1 MGHSLLD
8 AATSTRKQ
16 AMAGMDDA
24 AKLENQR
31 EAANKQLSAAKKQ
44 QTMSNIGTGAAVGA
58 MAGAQAGSMAG
69 AQAGSVVGPLG
80 AAIGAGVGLI
90 ASLF

>member
-1 MGHSLLD
+1 MGYSLLD
-8 AATSTRKQ
+8 AATATRQQ

-44 QTMSNIGTGAAVGA
+44 QTMSNIGTGAAVG
-58 MAGAQAGSMAG
+58 MMAG
-69 AQAGSVVGPLG
+69 AQAGSVGGPWG
-80 AAIGAGVGLI
+80 AAIGAGVGLV

>member
-1 MGHSLLD
+1 MGYSLLD

-58 MAGAQAGSMAG
+58 MAGAQAGS
-69 AQAGSVVGPLG
+69 VGGPWG
-80 AAIGAGVGLI
+80 AAIGAGVGLV

>member
-1 MGHSLLD
+1 MGYGILD
-8 AATSTRKQ
+8 IGGQTRQQ

-44 QTMSNIGTGAAVGA
+44 QTMSNIGTGAAVGM
-58 MAGAQAGSMAG
+58 MAGAK
-69 AQAGSVVGPLG
+69 AGSVGGPWG

-90 ASLF
+90 ASMF

>member
-1 MGHSLLD
+1 MGYSLLD
-8 AATSTRKQ
+8 AATATRQQ

-58 MAGAQAGSMAG
+58 MAGAEMGAG
-69 AQAGSVVGPLG
+69 AGPWG

-90 ASLF
+90 ASMF

>member
-1 MGHSLLD
+1 MGYGILD
-8 AATSTRKQ
+8 IGGQTRKQ

-31 EAANKQLSAAKKQ
+31 EAANKQLDAAQKQ
-44 QTMSNIGTGAAVGA
+44 QTMSAVGTGAGIGFMVG
-58 MAGAQAGSMAG
+58 
-69 AQAGSVVGPLG
+69 GPV
-80 AAIGAGVGLI
+80 GAGVGAGVGYI

>member
-1 MGHSLLD
+1 MGYSLLD

-44 QTMSNIGTGAAVGA
+44 QTMSNIGTGAAVG
-58 MAGAQAGSMAG
+58 MMAG
-69 AQAGSVVGPLG
+69 AQAGSVGGPLG
-80 AAIGAGVGLI
+80 AAIGAGVGLV

>member
-1 MGHSLLD
+1 MGYSLLD

-31 EAANKQLSAAKKQ
+31 EADNKQLSAAKKK
-44 QTMSNIGTGAAVGA
+44 QTMSNIGTGAAVG
-58 MAGAQAGSMAG
+58 MMAG
-69 AQAGSVVGPLG
+69 AQAGSVGGPWG
-80 AAIGAGVGLI
+80 AAIGAAVGLI
-90 ASLF
+90 ASMF

>member
-1 MGHSLLD
+1 MGYSLLD
-8 AATSTRKQ
+8 AATSTRQQ

-31 EAANKQLSAAKKQ
+31 EAENKQLAAAKKQ
-44 QTMSNIGTGAAVGA
+44 QTMTNVGTGAAVGA
-58 MAGAQAGSMAG
+58 MAGAQAGS
-69 AQAGSVVGPLG
+69 VGGPWG

-90 ASLF
+90 ASMF

>member
-1 MGHSLLD
+1 MGYSLLD

-31 EAANKQLSAAKKQ
+31 EAANKQLSAAKKK
-44 QTMSNIGTGAAVGA
+44 QTMSNIGTGAAVG
-58 MAGAQAGSMAG
+58 MMAG
-69 AQAGSVVGPLG
+69 AQAGSVVGPWG
-80 AAIGAGVGLI
+80 AAIGAGVGLV

>member
-1 MGHSLLD
+1 
-8 AATSTRKQ
+8 
-16 AMAGMDDA
+16 MDDA

-58 MAGAQAGSMAG
+58 MAGAQAGS
-69 AQAGSVVGPLG
+69 VGGPWG
-80 AAIGAGVGLI
+80 AAIGAGVGLV

>member
-1 MGHSLLD
+1 MGYGILD
-8 AATSTRKQ
+8 IGGQTRKQ

-31 EAANKQLSAAKKQ
+31 EAENKQLKAAQKQ
-44 QTMSNIGTGAAVGA
+44 QTMTNVGTGAAVGA
-58 MAGAQAGSMAG
+58 MAGAEMGAG
-69 AQAGSVVGPLG
+69 AGPWG

>member
-1 MGHSLLD
+1 MGYSLLD

-44 QTMSNIGTGAAVGA
+44 QTMSNIGTGAAVG
-58 MAGAQAGSMAG
+58 MMAG
-69 AQAGSVVGPLG
+69 AQAGSVGGPWG

-90 ASLF
+90 ASMF

>member
-1 MGHSLLD
+1 MGYGILD
-8 AATSTRKQ
+8 IGGQTRKQ
-16 AMAGMDDA
+16 AMAGMDEA

-44 QTMSNIGTGAAVGA
+44 QTMGAVGTGAAVGA
-58 MAGAQAGSMAG
+58 LAG
-69 AQAGSVVGPLG
+69 AQAGSVGGPWG
-80 AAIGAGVGLI
+80 AAIGAGIGYI

>member
-1 MGHSLLD
+1 MGYSLLD

-44 QTMSNIGTGAAVGA
+44 QTMSNIGTGAAVG
-58 MAGAQAGSMAG
+58 MMAG
-69 AQAGSVVGPLG
+69 AQAGSVGGPWG
-80 AAIGAGVGLI
+80 AAIGAGVGLV

>member
-1 MGHSLLD
+1 MGYSLLD

-44 QTMSNIGTGAAVGA
+44 QTMSNIGTGAAVGM
-58 MAGAQAGSMAG
+58 MAGAK
-69 AQAGSVVGPLG
+69 AGSVGGPLG
-80 AAIGAGVGLI
+80 AAIGAGVGLV

>member
-1 MGHSLLD
+1 MGYSLLD

-44 QTMSNIGTGAAVGA
+44 QIMSNIGTGAAVGA
-58 MAGAQAGSMAG
+58 MAGAQAGS
-69 AQAGSVVGPLG
+69 VDGPLG